1 MEFYLPS
8 LFIIILA
15 GIAIIM
21 FGPAVN
27 YTAMIGI
34 ALLLIIIT
42 FYHHFTLFYKE
53 YANISW
59 INLANTNLAS
69 SFITITII
77 LLCLGYIIMLTTS
90 GALPSLSIP
99 PAYVP
104 PPQTATNSLTS
115 SIGNS
120 LISSGLVREQPAMN
134 ALESGLSKQV

>member
-42 FYHHFTLFYKE
+42 FYHHFTLFHKE

-69 SFITITII
+69 SFITITI
-77 LLCLGYIIMLTTS
+77 T
-90 GALPSLSIP
+90 
-99 PAYVP
+99 
-104 PPQTATNSLTS
+104 
-115 SIGNS
+115 
-120 LISSGLVREQPAMN
+120 LID
-134 ALESGLSKQV
+134 LSKL